1 MVGQFEKYLSRRW
14 SLNMLDA
21 FALCVC
27 RQPSVLAIPTQKI
40 GCGCTLLLR
49 MLGQTH
55 ACMLRAILLRL
66 YGNARLKVAALRDEQ
81 EQDTADYAL
90 LLVLVALAAIAA
102 MSLFASRINSVFT
115 QISTILD
122 AYIR

>member
-1 MVGQFEKYLSRRW
+1 MRVPSTLGTGDTHPKDRLRLYPATSYAWTNSRMHAR
-14 SLNMLDA
+14 SSGS
-21 FALCVC
+21 
-27 RQPSVLAIPTQKI
+27 QVLTVSSTA
-40 GCGCTLLLR
+40 
-49 MLGQTH
+49 
-55 ACMLRAILLRL
+55 LRAILLRL